1 MALSD
6 TALIVDGI
14 DCEAQIVVMV
24 GLEEWIQSI
33 SWLGEMGG
41 DSSQL
46 STGDRVRRRRGTG
59 TGDVFVFVCTRQ
71 SPVGRVTVSPNGLS

>member
-33 SWLGEMGG
+33 SWLGEVGG
-41 DSSQL
+41 
-46 STGDRVRRRRGTG
+46 R
-59 TGDVFVFVCTRQ
+59 
-71 SPVGRVTVSPNGLS
+71 